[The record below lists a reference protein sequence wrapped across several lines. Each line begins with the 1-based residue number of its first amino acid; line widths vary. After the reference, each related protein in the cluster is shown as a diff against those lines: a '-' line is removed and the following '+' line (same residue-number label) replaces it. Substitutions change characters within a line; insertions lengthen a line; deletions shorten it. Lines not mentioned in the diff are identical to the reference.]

1 MNKNYLAFYF
11 VPRLFSML
19 HLCRRIEI
27 KNGPSMRQT
36 EKASN
41 GVILEARASYFY
53 PTAKEFRN
61 IYHNAGVDYQL
72 TGSFPVYYGN
82 DVWLQGLDV
91 WAAVDYFH
99 KTGHTTGL
107 HDKTSIRIVPITL
120 GLKYFFPALGTKIPV
135 NFYIASGMKYFFVHT
150 HNDSSFLKKNVNKSG
165 MGGVFEAGFTT
176 TFVKHLVL
184 DVFAAYSLKTL
195 SAPSISKPVVETTSF
210 NISNLN
216 VGLGLGYKF

>member
-1 MNKNYLAFYF
+1 MNKI
-11 VPRLFSML
+11 LFGVL
-19 HLCRRIEI
+19 LCSAVIFNAPSLQAY
-27 KNGPSMRQT
+27 KNQKTAHPDAAQT

-53 PTAKEFRN
+53 PTAKE
-61 IYHNAGVDYQL
+61 
-72 TGSFPVYYGN
+72 FPVYYGN

-99 KTGHTTGL
+99 KTGRTTGL

-120 GLKYFFPALGTKIPV
+120 GLKYFFPALGTKIQV

-150 HNDSSFLKKNVNKSG
+150 HTDSSFLKKNVNKSG